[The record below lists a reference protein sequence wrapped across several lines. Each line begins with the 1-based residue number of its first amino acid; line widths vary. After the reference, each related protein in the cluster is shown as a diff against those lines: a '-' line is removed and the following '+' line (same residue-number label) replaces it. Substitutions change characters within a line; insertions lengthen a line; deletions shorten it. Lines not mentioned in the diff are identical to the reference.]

1 MPKTTLLRILAATAL
16 ILAVGMPVLSLDL
29 PVKRVNGKQYYY
41 HKVKKGESLYGISKN
56 IGLPVEEIVR
66 NNPALADGVK
76 KGDILVFPYDEYH
89 TPEPAEAAPDDVAQE
104 TVILNPIEID
114 DSVAVKEVATRPAT
128 IGVLLPFGLEAGN
141 PAIRNRL
148 ALDFYRG
155 FLIAADSLSER
166 PGDIAIVARDTEG
179 LDADALKQLIETDTL
194 LQSAAVIIGPD
205 DDNAISAISAAA
217 SRNETYTLNVLNTR
231 DSLYL
236 ISPYMLQAN
245 TPQKQMYKL
254 AVDGLRADFPQH
266 KPVILR
272 NTSGTNDR
280 EAFTLYLTERYRAE
294 GVEPIVIEYSGNL
307 VAADLDILP
316 TAAGEKYVVIPSS
329 GSVNEF
335 NRFAYTLRNFRDRLR
350 VAMSEPDEA
359 GNLPEAVAEIE
370 VFGYPDWTAFRG
382 EALEVLHRLEAT
394 VYSRFFDDDKGFGAT
409 NIRHAFDR
417 WYGTE
422 IMESVPIYAILGFDC
437 GTYLIKNLR
446 RNEGEFEAESA
457 LPYSGIQSTF
467 DFVKTGRGYANNS
480 IYIITYQ
487 AGGRLSAHVQ

>member
-76 KGDILVFPYDEYH
+76 KGDILVFPYDEYY

-217 SRNETYTLNVLNTR
+217 SRNETYTFNVLNTR

-254 AVDGLRADFPQH
+254 AVDGLRADFPQQTRDSAQHLRH
-266 KPVILR
+266 KRPRSIHPLP
-272 NTSGTNDR
+272 
-280 EAFTLYLTERYRAE
+280 YRAL
-294 GVEPIVIEYSGNL
+294 SCRRRR
-307 VAADLDILP
+307 AD
-316 TAAGEKYVVIPSS
+316 
-329 GSVNEF
+329 
-335 NRFAYTLRNFRDRLR
+335 RN
-350 VAMSEPDEA
+350 
-359 GNLPEAVAEIE
+359 
-370 VFGYPDWTAFRG
+370 
-382 EALEVLHRLEAT
+382 
-394 VYSRFFDDDKGFGAT
+394 
-409 NIRHAFDR
+409 
-417 WYGTE
+417 
-422 IMESVPIYAILGFDC
+422 
-437 GTYLIKNLR
+437 
-446 RNEGEFEAESA
+446 
-457 LPYSGIQSTF
+457 
-467 DFVKTGRGYANNS
+467 
-480 IYIITYQ
+480 
-487 AGGRLSAHVQ
+487 